1 MPGET
6 IDRTPAII
14 NSSTDALITLSST
27 FGIGLTILMV
37 IILAGVAIALVYL
50 WRVAPIKAKQ
60 DMEALKQELILLQ
73 QQHAEKIAAEKAA
86 SLRQSG
92 QMPAMPID
100 HSAKIKAIFAELDRI
115 KNRLEKVE
123 ATCPEHREMLVDVV
137 TKMKIINETIPQ
149 AIESIQT
156 LNERVWDLAT
166 KGGGP
171 KPR

>member
-1 MPGET
+1 MSG
-6 IDRTPAII
+6 TPEVI

-27 FGIGLTILMV
+27 WGIGLTILMI
-37 IILAGVAIALVYL
+37 IILAIVAIVLVYL
-50 WRVAPIKAKQ
+50 WKVAPIKAKQ
-60 DMEALKQELILLQ
+60 NMEALKQEMILLQ
-73 QQHAEKIAAEKAA
+73 QQHADNLAAEKAK
-86 SLRQSG
+86 LRQSG
-92 QMPAMPID
+92 QMPAIPVD

-123 ATCPEHREMLVDVV
+123 NTCPEHREMLTDVV

-166 KGGGP
+166 KSGGP